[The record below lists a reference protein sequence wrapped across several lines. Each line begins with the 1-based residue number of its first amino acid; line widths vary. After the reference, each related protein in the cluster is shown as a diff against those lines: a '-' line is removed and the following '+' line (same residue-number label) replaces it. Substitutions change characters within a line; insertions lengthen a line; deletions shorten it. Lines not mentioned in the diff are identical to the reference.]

1 MGVGRDARSE
11 WAVNMH
17 RDTYA
22 SHIGHEDMLYFV
34 SVADNESVERV
45 RYTMLEVGFADWIQ
59 DRKCCSPADL
69 LPQRPTPC
77 TECVFCLFCLLPPVN
92 KEGRSSSHPYRKEE
106 RSIEPLFSVVAEEPP
121 SRTLESKEKSE
132 GENGTHSSFS
142 IVLTV

>member
-1 MGVGRDARSE
+1 MGVWRDARSE

-77 TECVFCLFCLLPPVN
+77 TECVFCLFCLLLPLN
-92 KEGRSSSHPYRKEE
+92 KEGGVLPTLIGRK
-106 RSIEPLFSVVAEEPP
+106 SV
-121 SRTLESKEKSE
+121 L
-132 GENGTHSSFS
+132 
-142 IVLTV
+142 